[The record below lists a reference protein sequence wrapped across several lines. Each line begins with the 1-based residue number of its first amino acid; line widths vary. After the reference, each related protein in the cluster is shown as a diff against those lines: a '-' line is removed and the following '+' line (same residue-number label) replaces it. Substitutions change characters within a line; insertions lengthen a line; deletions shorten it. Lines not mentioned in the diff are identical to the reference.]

1 MTMELARYE
10 ADSGKEIVITDDDI
24 KYAIAGNQNVTNVE
38 MRLFVELCMAHHF
51 DPFIKEV
58 HLIKFK
64 DKPATIVIGK
74 DVWLKRAMR
83 NQRYK
88 GHQAGMTFIGA
99 DGKIRRREGS
109 MILDGEKLIGAWAK
123 VYIGGYEAPVY
134 DEVSF
139 QEYAQKKYD
148 GSLMAN
154 WAKMPATMLRK
165 VALVHALREAF
176 PDEFGGCYDA
186 SEMGVEIPTEAKIE
200 QVSNLE
206 SEIEANQQA
215 NLQANANFAT
225 EQNAS
230 KTQANLQAN
239 VVECIPVFE
248 EVTDQN
254 PVFAEQ
260 VGAYMPAQEGDDF

>member
-24 KYAIAGNQNVTNVE
+24 KYAIAGNQDVTNVE
-38 MRLFVELCMAHHF
+38 MKLFVELCTAHRF
-51 DPFIKEV
+51 DPFIREV
-58 HLIKFK
+58 HLIKYGTQ
-64 DKPATIVIGK
+64 PASIVIGK
-74 DVWLKRAMR
+74 GVWLKRAMR
-83 NQRYK
+83 NPRYR
-88 GHQAGMTFIGA
+88 GHQAGLTFLGV
-99 DGKIRRREGS
+99 DGRIHRREGS
-109 MILDGEKLIGAWAK
+109 MPINGETLIGGWAK
-123 VYIGGYEAPVY
+123 VYLDGYSVPIY

-139 QEYAQKKYD
+139 EEYKGTKKD
-148 GSLMAN
+148 GSLTRQ
-154 WAKMPATMLRK
+154 WAKMPGTMIRK
-165 VALVHALREAF
+165 CALVHVLREAF

-186 SEMGVEIPTEAKIE
+186 AEMGVEIPTEAKIE

-206 SEIEANQQA
+206 SEIEVNQQA

-239 VVECIPVFE
+239 VVEHIPVFE

-260 VGAYMPAQEGDDF
+260 VGVYAPAQEGDDF